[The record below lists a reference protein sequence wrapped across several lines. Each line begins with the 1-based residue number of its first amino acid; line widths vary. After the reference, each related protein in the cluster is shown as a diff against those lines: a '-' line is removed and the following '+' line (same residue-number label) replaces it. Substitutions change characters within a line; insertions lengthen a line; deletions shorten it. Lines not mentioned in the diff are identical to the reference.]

1 MRYYFFMTTAQKL
14 SQLETEV
21 RELRQL
27 FSALVPLD
35 FEGNYKDSF
44 IKQIKKTRVEKHS
57 AVYTGKGSLLK
68 QIS

>member
-1 MRYYFFMTTAQKL
+1 MTTVEKL

-35 FEGNYKDSF
+35 LEGNLKDSF
-44 IKQIKKTRVEKHS
+44 VKQIKKTRTEKHI

-68 QIS
+68 LIS